1 MDRLLP
7 RTLIRLFL
15 TACFAVG
22 CSASQRSITPL
33 LETTSFGSC
42 NPVPCAKV
50 SVQDLP
56 RLSDS
61 IAEETRE
68 LIYSQVDE
76 VLYAPLDDSAKKI
89 TRDSFLGSVDN
100 QFKEYIDLK
109 VRDATLEWKVSRTA
123 SLLFA
128 DDRVVSVKI
137 SNEGYIGGAHGFYDE
152 RLFSFDTT
160 TGKALSWDDL
170 VGQGSR
176 YPLLRVAE
184 AEFRKVRNV
193 SIRESLRDAGFEFPE
208 GIEFAL
214 SANFAITQEGIR
226 LHYNPYEIAPYFMGP
241 TDLVI
246 PPEVA
251 SGVLRSDLSA
261 LKVLRDSDDHS

>member
-170 VGQGSR
+170 VGH
-176 YPLLRVAE
+176 
-184 AEFRKVRNV
+184 
-193 SIRESLRDAGFEFPE
+193 GFEFPE